1 MVETGGVDGMTLL
14 DGARVSTRE
23 AEVLA
28 ALGEHLTNQEI
39 AARLFISVRTVE
51 SHVSSLLRKLGLTTR
66 RELAELAGAGDDVV
80 TGSVPRDVS
89 GPPSLPQPLTSFV
102 GRRTE
107 RDDLLATLADHRLVT
122 AVGPGGVGKTRLA
135 LAVAAELRDVGR
147 SVWFV
152 DLVPVTEPTMVDVAV
167 AGALGVP
174 ELHGTTFPAAIA
186 ARVGD
191 GDGLL
196 ILDNCEH
203 VLEGVA
209 VLVEDLLGRCPRLR
223 VLATSRSRLVL
234 PFEQAYLVPG
244 LSLPSD
250 ATEGDAVA
258 LFVERAAA
266 AGPFAPT
273 AEERQQI
280 AEIAAHLDGV
290 ALAIELAAA
299 RVPTLGLDGIA
310 SGLDGRLRLLA
321 GGRRRDD
328 RHSSLR
334 SAIDWSHALL
344 APDDRALLRR
354 VAVFASPFTVRAAA
368 TVAGTDPVEPPV
380 VADGLA
386 RLAEQSL
393 LVTVPGATTHYR
405 ALETI
410 RQYGEERLD
419 EAGELDATRARH
431 LDWCLATARAL
442 GETDELERRPGLLDA
457 VIDDLRA
464 ALAWA
469 RTRPEHRTTAH
480 ALALEL
486 GGRSFSRGMPAE
498 SQRRYEQ
505 AAELADSEA
514 DRADAL
520 RLAAGAATAR
530 HHGDDALVLVRAA
543 ADAAV
548 AAGDPRAA
556 ARHLAAAAMLI
567 HRFSGL
573 VAHLPPD
580 HVGAELLAE
589 ARALVG
595 DRSDAEALLLVAEMF
610 GADESGQ
617 GQRAVAESGV
627 ELARRAGDVLAE
639 SAALDLVTAVDL
651 AHGEIASALETCR
664 ARVARLDDL
673 RPDPLNAQELTDC
686 WIMTAETAL
695 ATGDLATARRFAQRV
710 ADIPFLREEGHL
722 AMARRIKVEAL
733 VGDLPLVV
741 AQSAQFLEGWTRAGR
756 PRATNLSTTAEA
768 VVFVHGLRGDEDAA
782 DEWREVAL
790 LLARPDDE
798 DGCDSGYGAYFE
810 SLLMLHRG
818 EAGRARDRLV
828 RPPDSLRRWY
838 SGLWRPWY
846 AAAWAEAA
854 VLADDPGALDRV
866 HEARGV
872 AEPNPSALAI
882 VDRAEALLRDDHAPL
897 AGLATQ
903 LDAAGFTYQAA
914 RTRVLAG
921 GDERAAGEAVL
932 AGLGATPMVVG

>member
-51 SHVSSLLRKLGLTTR
+51 SHVSSLLRKFGLSTR
-66 RELAELAGAGDDVV
+66 RELAELAGDDLLAGPVAREAAP
-80 TGSVPRDVS
+80 S
-89 GPPSLPQPLTSFV
+89 PSLPQPLTSFV
-102 GRRTE
+102 GRRAE
-107 RDDLLATLADHRLVT
+107 RDDLLATLVDHRLVT

-135 LAVAAELRDVGR
+135 LAVAADLRDVGR

-152 DLVPVTEPTMVDVAV
+152 DLVPVTEAGMVDAAV

-174 ELHGTTFPAAIA
+174 ELHGATFPEAIA

-191 GDGLL
+191 GDQLL

-223 VLATSRSRLVL
+223 VLATSRARLVL
-234 PFEQAYLVPG
+234 PFEQAYSVPG

-250 ATEGDAVA
+250 GTEGDAVA

-266 AGPFAPT
+266 AGPFEPT
-273 AEERQQI
+273 AEERRQI
-280 AEIAAHLDGV
+280 AEIAARLDGV

-344 APDDRALLRR
+344 ATDDQALLRR

-368 TVAGTDPVEPPV
+368 AVAGTDPVEPAL

-410 RQYGEERLD
+410 RQYGEERLA
-419 EAGELDATRARH
+419 EAGELDGTRARH
-431 LDWCLATARAL
+431 LDWSLATARAL
-442 GETDELERRPGLLDA
+442 GETDELERRPTLLDA

-469 RTRPEHRTTAH
+469 RTRPEHRATAH

-505 AAELADSEA
+505 AAELADSPEA
-514 DRADAL
+514 RADAL
-520 RLAAGAATAR
+520 ALAAGAATAR
-530 HHGDDALVLVRAA
+530 HHGNDALVLVRAA

-548 AAGDPRAA
+548 EAGDPARA
-556 ARHLAAAAMLI
+556 ARHLAGAAMLV

-580 HVGAELLAE
+580 HVGVELLAE
-589 ARALVG
+589 ARAFAG
-595 DRSDAEALLLVAEMF
+595 ERSDSDALLLVAEMF

-617 GQRAVAESGV
+617 GQREVAERGV

-651 AHGEIASALETCR
+651 AHGEIGSALDVCR
-664 ARVARLDDL
+664 ARVALLDDL

-686 WIMTAETAL
+686 WVMTAETAL
-695 ATGDLATARRFAQRV
+695 ATGDLPTARRFAQRV

-722 AMARRIKVEAL
+722 ATARRIKVEAL
-733 VGDLPLVV
+733 AGDLPLVV
-741 AQSAQFLEGWTRAGR
+741 ALSEPFHEGWSRAGR

-768 VVFVHGLRGDEDAA
+768 VVFVHGLRGDDEAA

-790 LLARPDDE
+790 LLARRDYE
-798 DGCDSGYGAYFE
+798 DGCDSGYVAYFE
-810 SLLMLHRG
+810 ALLMLHRG
-818 EAGRARDRLV
+818 EAERARARLA
-828 RPPDSLRRWY
+828 RQPDDLRRWY

-854 VLADDPGALDRV
+854 VLAGDLEAASRLEQARRV
-866 HEARGV
+866 AT
-872 AEPNPSALAI
+872 PNPSALVLVA
-882 VDRAEALLRDDHAPL
+882 RADALQTGDLTPL
-897 AGLATQ
+897 PDLAAQ
-903 LDAAGFTYQAA
+903 LEAAGFTYQAA

-921 GDERAAGEAVL
+921 GTDRADGEAVL
-932 AGLGATPMVVG
+932 DRLGATPMAVG